1 MQYNLL
7 CVLGATATGKTN
19 FAVALANSLDGE
31 IISADSRQIYRG
43 MDIGTGKDLG
53 EYGTIPHHLIDIHD
67 AGYKYNVFEYQQDF
81 QKAYKTIAQKGKMSI
96 LCGGSGLY
104 LEAVLENYE
113 MQAVPQNLELR
124 KELEEKSLEELVE
137 MLSAHKKLHNT
148 TDTSTKKRTI
158 RALEIAT
165 YEQEHPTEQI
175 EKVKLSPLVVG
186 IEYPVAERRKRI
198 TERLHVRLQEGMVA
212 EVQQLLDNGIAPE
225 DLIYYG
231 LEYKYITMY
240 LTNELSYEEMV
251 AQLNTAIHRFA
262 KRQMTWF
269 RRMER
274 KGINIHW
281 LEGALP
287 TEDKVAKALDLWCTT
302 SSI

>member
-1 MQYNLL
+1 MRYNLL
-7 CVLGATATGKTN
+7 CILGATATGKTN
-19 FAVALANSLDGE
+19 LAVALAHSLNGE
-31 IISADSRQIYRG
+31 IISADSRQIYQN
-43 MDIGTGKDLG
+43 MDIGTGKDLE
-53 EYGTIPHHLIDIHD
+53 EYGTIPYHLIDIHQ

-81 QKAYKTIAQKGKMSI
+81 QKAYKTILAKGKTPI

-113 MQAVPQNLELR
+113 MQKVPQNLKLR
-124 KELEEKSLEELVE
+124 KELEEKSLEELVA
-137 MLSAHKKLHNT
+137 MLSAYKNLHNT

-165 YEQEHPTEQI
+165 YEQEHPEEKI
-175 EKVKLSPLVVG
+175 EKVALTPLIFG
-186 IEYPVAERRKRI
+186 IEYSVAERRKRI
-198 TERLHVRLQEGMVA
+198 TERLHSRLEQGMLN
-212 EVQQLLDNGIAPE
+212 EVQRLLDTGIAPE

-231 LEYKYITMY
+231 LEYKYITLF
-240 LTNELSYEEMV
+240 LTNKLSFDEMV

-274 KGINIHW
+274 KGMKIHW
-281 LEGALP
+281 LDGTLP
-287 TEDKVAKALDLWCTT
+287 INEKVEIVLELCQE
-302 SSI
+302 

>member
-19 FAVALANSLDGE
+19 LAVALANSLDGE
-31 IISADSRQIYRG
+31 IINADSRQIYRA
-43 MDIGTGKDLG
+43 MDIGTGKDLD

-81 QKAYKTIAQKGKMSI
+81 QKAYKTIEQKGKTPI

-124 KELEEKSLEELVE
+124 TELEEKSLEELVE
-137 MLSAHKKLHNT
+137 MLRAYKKLHNT

-165 YEQEHPTEQI
+165 YEQEHPTERI
-175 EKVKLSPLVVG
+175 EKVKLNPLVVG
-186 IEYPVAERRKRI
+186 IEYPVAKRRKRI
-198 TERLHVRLQEGMVA
+198 TERLHARLQEGMVA

-231 LEYKYITMY
+231 LEYKYITLY
-240 LTNELSYEEMV
+240 LTGELSYEEMV

-281 LEGALP
+281 LDGALP
-287 TEDKVAKALDLWCTT
+287 IERKVTQVLELWEKN
-302 SSI
+302 I

>member
-1 MQYNLL
+1 MSYNLL

-19 FAVALANSLDGE
+19 LAVALARYFSGE
-31 IISADSRQIYRG
+31 IISADSRQIYRA
-43 MDIGTGKDLG
+43 MNIGTGKDLE
-53 EYGTIPHHLIDIHD
+53 EYGEIPFHLIDIHP

-81 QKAYKTIAQKGKMSI
+81 QIAFKEVTAKDKLPI

-113 MQAVPQNLELR
+113 MQAVPENKALR

-137 MLSAHKKLHNT
+137 LLKKHKTLHNT

-165 YEQEHPTEQI
+165 YESEHPQQKI
-175 EKVKLSPLVVG
+175 EKITLNPLIVG
-186 IEYPVAERRKRI
+186 IKFDVKQRRERI
-198 TERLHVRLQEGMVA
+198 TKRLHARLEEGMVD
-212 EVQQLLDNGIAPE
+212 EVKNLIDSGVNPN

-231 LEYKYITMY
+231 LEYKYITLY
-240 LTNELSYEEMV
+240 LTHQLSYDEMV
-251 AQLNTAIHRFA
+251 SQLNTAIHRFA

-274 KGINIHW
+274 KGIAIHW
-281 LEGALP
+281 LDGNLS
-287 TEDKVAKALDLWCTT
+287 TEEKVAEVTQLWK
-302 SSI
+302 

>member
-7 CVLGATATGKTN
+7 CVLGATATGKTSL
-19 FAVALANSLDGE
+19 AVALANSLDGE
-31 IISADSRQIYRG
+31 IISADSRQIYRA
-43 MDIGTGKDLG
+43 MDIGTGKDLD
-53 EYGTIPHHLIDIHD
+53 EYGTIPHHLIDVHD

-81 QKAYKTIAQKGKMSI
+81 QKAYKAIEKKGKIPI

-137 MLSAHKKLHNT
+137 MLSAYKKLHNT

-165 YEQEHPTEQI
+165 YEQEHPTERI
-175 EKVKLSPLVVG
+175 EKVRLSPLVVG
-186 IEYPVAERRKRI
+186 IEYPVAERRRRI
-198 TERLHVRLQEGMVA
+198 TERLHARLEQGMVS

-231 LEYKYITMY
+231 LEYKYITLY

-274 KGINIHW
+274 KGIDIHW
-281 LEGALP
+281 LDGALP
-287 TEDKVAKALDLWCTT
+287 TEDKVAKVLDLL
-302 SSI
+302 

>member
-7 CVLGATATGKTN
+7 CILGATATGKTN
-19 FAVALANSLDGE
+19 LAVALANSLDGE
-31 IISADSRQIYRG
+31 IISADSRQIYRA

-81 QKAYKTIAQKGKMSI
+81 QKAYKTIAQKGKTPI

-113 MQAVPQNLELR
+113 MQAVPQNLALR
-124 KELEEKSLEELVE
+124 KELEEKSLEELVA
-137 MLSAHKKLHNT
+137 MLSAYKKLHNT

-165 YEQEHPTEQI
+165 YEQEHPTERI
-175 EKVKLSPLVVG
+175 EKVKLNPLVVG
-186 IEYPVAERRKRI
+186 IEYLVAERRKRI
-198 TERLHVRLQEGMVA
+198 TERLHARLQEGMVA
-212 EVQQLLDNGIAPE
+212 EVQQLLDNGIDPE

-231 LEYKYITMY
+231 LEYKYITLY

-281 LEGALP
+281 LAGALP
-287 TEDKVAKALDLWCTT
+287 TEDKVAKVLELL
-302 SSI
+302 

>member
-19 FAVALANSLDGE
+19 LAVALANSLDGE
-31 IISADSRQIYRG
+31 IISADSRQIYRA
-43 MDIGTGKDLG
+43 MDIGTGKDLD
-53 EYGTIPHHLIDIHD
+53 EYGTISHHLIDIHD
-67 AGYKYNVFEYQQDF
+67 AGCKYNVFEYQQDF
-81 QKAYKTIAQKGKMSI
+81 QKAYKTIEQKGKTPI

-124 KELEEKSLEELVE
+124 KELEEKSLEELVV
-137 MLSAHKKLHNT
+137 MLSAYKKLHNT

-165 YEQEHPTEQI
+165 YEREHSTERI
-175 EKVKLSPLVVG
+175 EKVKLNPLVVG
-186 IEYPVAERRKRI
+186 IEYPVTERRKRI
-198 TERLHVRLQEGMVA
+198 TERLHARLREGMVA

-231 LEYKYITMY
+231 LEYKYITLY

-281 LEGALP
+281 LDGALP
-287 TEDKVAKALDLWCTT
+287 IEDKVAKVLGLL
-302 SSI
+302 

>member
-19 FAVALANSLDGE
+19 LAVALANSLDGE
-31 IISADSRQIYRG
+31 IISADSRQIYRA
-43 MDIGTGKDLG
+43 MDIGTGKDLD
-53 EYGTIPHHLIDIHD
+53 EYGTIPHHLIDIHN

-81 QKAYKTIAQKGKMSI
+81 QKAYKIIERKGKTPI

-113 MQAVPQNLELR
+113 MQAVPQNLALR
-124 KELEEKSLEELVE
+124 KELEEKSLEELVA
-137 MLSAHKKLHNT
+137 MLSAYKKLHNT

-165 YEQEHPTEQI
+165 YEREHPTERI
-175 EKVKLSPLVVG
+175 EKVNLNPLVVG
-186 IEYPVAERRKRI
+186 IEYPVEERRKRI
-198 TERLHVRLQEGMVA
+198 TERLHARLQEGMVA
-212 EVQQLLDNGIAPE
+212 EVQQLLDNGIDPE

-231 LEYKYITMY
+231 LEYKFITLY
-240 LTNELSYEEMV
+240 LTNELSYEEVV

-281 LEGALP
+281 LDGALP
-287 TEDKVAKALDLWCTT
+287 TEDKVAKVLNLL
-302 SSI
+302 

>member
-7 CVLGATATGKTN
+7 CVLGATATGKTKL
-19 FAVALANSLDGE
+19 AVALANSLNGE

-43 MDIGTGKDLG
+43 MDIGTGKDLD
-53 EYGTIPHHLIDIHD
+53 EYGTISHHLINIHD

-81 QKAYKTIAQKGKMSI
+81 QKVYKTIVEKRKTPI

-113 MQAVPQNLELR
+113 MQAVPKNSELR
-124 KELEEKSLEELVE
+124 KELEQKSLTELVA
-137 MLSAHKKLHNT
+137 MLSTYKKLHNN

-158 RALEIAT
+158 RALEIAA
-165 YEQEHPTEQI
+165 YEKEHPHERV
-175 EKVKLSPLVVG
+175 EKVKLNPLIVG
-186 IEYPVAERRKRI
+186 IKYSVEERRKRI
-198 TERLHVRLQEGMVA
+198 TERLHTRLQQRMIE
-212 EVQQLLDNGIAPE
+212 EVQRLLDIGIPSE

-231 LEYKYITMY
+231 LEYKFITLY
-240 LTNELSYEEMV
+240 LTNEFSYNEMV
-251 AQLNTAIHRFA
+251 TQLNTAIHRFA

-274 KGINIHW
+274 KGISIHW
-281 LEGALP
+281 IEGNLS
-287 TEDKVAKALDLWCTT
+287 TEQKISKVVSLWK
-302 SSI
+302 

>member
-7 CVLGATATGKTN
+7 CVLGATATGKTSL
-19 FAVALANSLDGE
+19 AVALANALSGE
-31 IISADSRQIYRG
+31 IISADSRQIYRA
-43 MDIGTGKDLG
+43 MDIGTGKDLD
-53 EYGTIPHHLIDIHD
+53 EYGAVPHHLIDIHD

-81 QKAYKTIAQKGKMSI
+81 QKAYKSIEEKGKMPI

-124 KELEEKSLEELVE
+124 KELEQKSLEELVE
-137 MLSAHKKLHNT
+137 MLSAYKTLHNT

-165 YEQEHPTEQI
+165 YERENPTERI
-175 EKVKLSPLVVG
+175 EKVSLNPLVVG
-186 IEYPVAERRKRI
+186 IEFAVEERRKRI
-198 TERLHVRLQEGMVA
+198 TERLHARLEEGMVG
-212 EVQQLLDNGIAPE
+212 EVQQLLDGGITPE

-231 LEYKYITMY
+231 LEYKFITLH
-240 LTNELSYEEMV
+240 LTGELSYNEMV

-274 KGINIHW
+274 KGVKIHW
-281 LEGALP
+281 LDGALP
-287 TEDKVAKALDLWCTT
+287 MEEKVQSVLGML
-302 SSI
+302 

>member
-19 FAVALANSLDGE
+19 LAVALANSLDGE
-31 IISADSRQIYRG
+31 IISADSRQIYRA
-43 MDIGTGKDLG
+43 MDIGTGKDLD
-53 EYGTIPHHLIDIHD
+53 EYGTIPHYLIDIHD

-81 QKAYKTIAQKGKMSI
+81 QKAYKEIERKGKMPI

-104 LEAVLENYE
+104 LEAVLGNYE
-113 MQAVPQNLELR
+113 MQAVPQNLALR
-124 KELEEKSLEELVE
+124 KELEEKSLEELVV
-137 MLSAHKKLHNT
+137 MLSAYKKLHNT

-158 RALEIAT
+158 RALEIAI
-165 YEQEHPTEQI
+165 YEQEHPAERI
-175 EKVKLSPLVVG
+175 EKVMLNPLVVG

-198 TERLHVRLQEGMVA
+198 TERLHTRLREGMVA
-212 EVQQLLDNGIAPE
+212 EVQKLLDNGIAPE

-231 LEYKYITMY
+231 LEYKYITLY

-281 LEGALP
+281 LDGALP
-287 TEDKVAKALDLWCTT
+287 TEKKVIQVLELWKKN
-302 SSI
+302 I